1 MKYVFYI
8 CIVINHSHKTFKK
21 MENLIEVDKIKEVKE
36 ILIECE
42 NDVSYSDKTEYTKEE
57 VLMMFNL
64 LIIGIG
70 DVLDPEEEIF

>member
-1 MKYVFYI
+1 
-8 CIVINHSHKTFKK
+8 

-42 NDVSYSDKTEYTKEE
+42 NDVSNSDKTEYTKEE
-57 VLMMFNL
+57 VLMIFNL

>member
-1 MKYVFYI
+1 
-8 CIVINHSHKTFKK
+8 

-36 ILIECE
+36 ILIQCE
-42 NDVSYSDKTEYTKEE
+42 NEVSYSDKTEYTKEE